1 MIAAVWGVLRPA
13 VDISPLCD
21 DRWVGSGRRQASTE
35 RLEPSMPGLLI
46 IDGMLDAI
54 DGMVDGIDGM
64 GQYHRWHGGMPSM
77 AWLMTSMAWGDAIDG
92 MVDGIDGMG

>member
-1 MIAAVWGVLRPA
+1 
-13 VDISPLCD
+13 
-21 DRWVGSGRRQASTE
+21 
-35 RLEPSMPGLLI
+35 MPGLLI

-77 AWLMTSMAWGDAIDG
+77 AWLVASMAWGNAIDG
-92 MVDGIDGMG
+92 KVDGIDGMG